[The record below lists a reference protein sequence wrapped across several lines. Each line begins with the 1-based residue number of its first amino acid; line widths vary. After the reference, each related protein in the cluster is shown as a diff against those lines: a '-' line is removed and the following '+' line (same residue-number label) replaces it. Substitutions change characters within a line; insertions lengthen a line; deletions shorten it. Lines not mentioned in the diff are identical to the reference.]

1 MTDVGTL
8 QDLSATRVNGA
19 RLWDRLMEMAKIG
32 ATPAGGCNRQALTD
46 EDKAGRDLF
55 CDWARAA
62 GCEISV
68 DQMGNIWARR
78 PGTDATAAPVVSGS
92 HLDTQPTGGK
102 FDGVYGVLAALEVV
116 DTLNDADIKTKHP
129 IEVLVWTNEEGAR
142 FEPAMIG
149 SGVYGGAFSL
159 EQAHATIDKTGK
171 SLGDE
176 LTRIGYL
183 GDTPCA
189 PKPIHASF
197 EAHIEQG
204 PILEAEDITV
214 GVVRGVQGMRWFKAH
229 LKGQPVHAGPTP
241 MNMRKDPVRALGKL
255 TTGIYEAAAQEGP
268 DARATFGDI
277 LVSPGATNTVPET
290 VVLSIDLRHPDEAI
304 VDRLEA
310 AMRDISKKASLE
322 TDVEIEIEDVWR
334 SPAVQFDKDCVES
347 VRSAANLL
355 GIAKLEMVSGA
366 GHDSVYL
373 SRVAPTSMIFV
384 PCKDGISHNEAEDAD
399 PAHLENGANVL
410 LHAVL
415 NMAM

>member
-1 MTDVGTL
+1 MSEADN
-8 QDLSATRVNGA
+8 LSSVEKVRVNGD
-19 RLWDRLMEMAKIG
+19 RLWARLMEMAKIG

-46 EDKAGRDLF
+46 EDKEGRDLF
-55 CDWARAA
+55 CAWAKAA
-62 GCEISV
+62 GCSICV
-68 DQMGNIWARR
+68 DEMGNIWARR
-78 PGTDATAAPVVSGS
+78 AGSAPDAAPVVSGS

-116 DTLNDADIKTKHP
+116 ETLNDANVETRHP
-129 IEVLVWTNEEGAR
+129 VEILVWTNEEGAR

-159 EQAHATIDKTGK
+159 SEAHAITDKSGK
-171 SLGDE
+171 SLGEE
-176 LTRIGYL
+176 LKRIGYL
-183 GDTPCA
+183 GTAPCA

-204 PILEAEDITV
+204 PVLEAEDITV

-229 LKGQPVHAGPTP
+229 MKGQPVHAGPTP

-255 TTGIYEAAAQEGP
+255 TTGIYESVANEGA

-277 LVSPGATNTVPET
+277 IVSPGATNTVPET
-290 VVLSIDLRHPDEAI
+290 ITLSIDLRHPDEAV
-304 VDRLEA
+304 VDRLEN
-310 AMRDISKKASLE
+310 AMREIAKKASLE
-322 TDVEIEIEDVWR
+322 TDVEIEIEDVWK
-334 SPAVQFDKDCVES
+334 SPAVQFDETCIS
-347 VRSAANLL
+347 AVRGAAEHL
-355 GIAKLEMVSGA
+355 GIPKLEMVSGA

-415 NMAM
+415 KTAL